1 MGGTHRESGDD
12 LLEHQYLCRL
22 RLRIAASCLAQLPH
36 LLAEPRGLVDQL
48 LTLLQQGVQR
58 LRHGRQLVA
67 VRGHRQGREGLRLDL
82 ELSKYTNPRPAAHGA
97 RRLDCGPRGK
107 IARSSGGGLR
117 PDRRGRAVGEALRAL
132 RVACRPQAAPDG
144 PP

>member
-82 ELSKYTNPRPAAHGA
+82 ELSKYTNPRPAAHVVLIAARGA
-97 RRLDCGPRGK
+97 KSRDLPGEGCGLT
-107 IARSSGGGLR
+107 AE
-117 PDRRGRAVGEALRAL
+117 RAVGEALRAL

>member
-67 VRGHRQGREGLRLDL
+67 VRGHRQGRGLRLDL
-82 ELSKYTNPRPAAHGA
+82 ELSKYTQPSSCCA
-97 RRLDCGPRGK
+97 RRLDYL
-107 IARSSGGGLR
+107 IAPAGQNREIF
-117 PDRRGRAVGEALRAL
+117 RGRA
-132 RVACRPQAAPDG
+132 AA
-144 PP
+144 

>member
-67 VRGHRQGREGLRLDL
+67 VRGHRQGRGLRLDL
-82 ELSKYTNPRPAAHGA
+82 ELSKYTHPRPAAHVVLTLVLIAARGA
-97 RRLDCGPRGK
+97 KSRDLPGD
-107 IARSSGGGLR
+107 
-117 PDRRGRAVGEALRAL
+117 
-132 RVACRPQAAPDG
+132 AAA
-144 PP
+144 